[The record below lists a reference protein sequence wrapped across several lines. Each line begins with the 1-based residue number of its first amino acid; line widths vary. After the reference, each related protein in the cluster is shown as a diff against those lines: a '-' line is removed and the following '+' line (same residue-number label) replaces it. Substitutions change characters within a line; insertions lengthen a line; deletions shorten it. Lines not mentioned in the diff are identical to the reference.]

1 MVGTSGQKALA
12 LAKTRPRRS
21 SSRIIAKIP
30 KVAILPRDLCSA
42 SAARMRGN
50 RSPSVKGNDG
60 PGKPKIQKSLSPLK
74 SQASNPNPQHPKA
87 LELYAYVCLYIC
99 MCMCV
104 YIYIF
109 IYLFMYLFMFLMIVH
124 RTGPN
129 PKQASEGPSRQVG
142 P

>member
-1 MVGTSGQKALA
+1 M
-12 LAKTRPRRS
+12 
-21 SSRIIAKIP
+21 
-30 KVAILPRDLCSA
+30 
-42 SAARMRGN
+42 
-50 RSPSVKGNDG
+50 SV
-60 PGKPKIQKSLSPLK
+60 
-74 SQASNPNPQHPKA
+74 
-87 LELYAYVCLYIC
+87 YMYVYVCI
-99 MCMCV
+99 